1 MSPNSGSRVAD
12 RVTSRGSGVGVR
24 ELARSTLTDQWRWA
38 MVPAP
43 ASLADD
49 AGWGGLP
56 CGAGRPTMAM
66 ITDASLSL
74 ETEVEGVAF
83 AREILR
89 IEGEALGRV
98 RERLG
103 PAIAH
108 AADLIHRCAGSVIVT
123 GMGKAGLVGQ
133 KLAATLASTGT
144 RAFPLH
150 PGEAIHGDLGRIRAD
165 DVVIALSQ
173 SGETEEVLRLVPA
186 LRRLSARLIAITERT
201 TSSLGQAADLCI
213 ALGPIEEACP
223 LGLAPSAST
232 TALMAVG
239 DALALL
245 VSRMRDFSP
254 EDFALYHPG
263 GSLGRKLTRVEDVMR
278 TGRQLRR
285 AHVEE
290 TVREI
295 FVRLAGPRR
304 RSGAFLIEDA
314 DTHLLGIFTD
324 SDLARLFEKRRE
336 AELDRQIGEIM
347 TIDPKRVRVG
357 ALLSDAVEL
366 LKTYKISELPV
377 VDRGNRLVG
386 LIDVTDLIGLVPAE
400 FEE

>member
-1 MSPNSGSRVAD
+1 
-12 RVTSRGSGVGVR
+12 
-24 ELARSTLTDQWRWA
+24 

-43 ASLADD
+43 MDLASSTGRD
-49 AGWGGLP
+49 GLP
-56 CGAGRPTMAM
+56 YGAGRPRMAM
-66 ITDASLSL
+66 FTDASLAL
-74 ETEVEGVAF
+74 ETEAEGVAF
-83 AREILR
+83 ARNVLR
-89 IEGEALGRV
+89 IEANALERV

-103 PAIAH
+103 PAVAQ
-108 AADLIHRCAGSVIVT
+108 AADLIYRCPGNVIVT
-123 GMGKAGLVGQ
+123 GIGKSWLVGQ

-150 PGEAIHGDLGRIRAD
+150 PAEAVHGDLGRIRAD

-173 SGETEEVLRLVPA
+173 SGETEEVLRLIPA
-186 LRRLSARLIAITERT
+186 LRRLGAALVAITERA
-201 TSSLGQAADLCI
+201 TSSLGQAADLCV

-245 VSRMRDFSP
+245 VSRMRAFSP
-254 EDFALYHPG
+254 EDFALYHPA
-263 GSLGRKLTRVEDVMR
+263 GSLGRKLSRVEDVMR
-278 TGRQLRR
+278 TGRQIRR
-285 AHVEE
+285 AQVDE
-290 TVREI
+290 TVRQI

-304 RSGAFLIEDA
+304 RSGAILIED
-314 DTHLLGIFTD
+314 DQTHLLGIFTD

>member
-1 MSPNSGSRVAD
+1 
-12 RVTSRGSGVGVR
+12 
-24 ELARSTLTDQWRWA
+24 
-38 MVPAP
+38 
-43 ASLADD
+43 
-49 AGWGGLP
+49 
-56 CGAGRPTMAM
+56 MAM

-83 AREILR
+83 AREVLR
-89 IEGEALGRV
+89 IEAEALGRV

-103 PAIAH
+103 PAIAQ
-108 AADLIHRCAGSVIVT
+108 AADLIYRCTGSVIVT

-186 LRRLSARLIAITERT
+186 FRRLSARLIAITERA
-201 TSSLGQAADLCI
+201 TSSLGRAADLCI

-304 RSGAFLIEDA
+304 RSGAILIEDA

>member
-1 MSPNSGSRVAD
+1 
-12 RVTSRGSGVGVR
+12 
-24 ELARSTLTDQWRWA
+24 
-38 MVPAP
+38 
-43 ASLADD
+43 
-49 AGWGGLP
+49 
-56 CGAGRPTMAM
+56 MAM
-66 ITDASLSL
+66 ITDASLTV

-83 AREILR
+83 AREVLR

-186 LRRLSARLIAITERT
+186 LRRLGARLIAITERT
-201 TSSLGQAADLCI
+201 TSSLGRAADLCI

-290 TVREI
+290 TVREV
-295 FVRLAGPRR
+295 FVRLDGPRR
-304 RSGAFLIEDA
+304 RSGAILIEDA

-386 LIDVTDLIGLVPAE
+386 LVDVTDLIGLVPAE
-400 FEE
+400 LEE